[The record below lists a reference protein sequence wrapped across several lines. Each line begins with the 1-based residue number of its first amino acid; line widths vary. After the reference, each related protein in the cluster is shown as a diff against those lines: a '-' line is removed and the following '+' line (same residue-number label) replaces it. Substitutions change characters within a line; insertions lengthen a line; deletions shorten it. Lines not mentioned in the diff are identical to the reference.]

1 MLYSLFLSSFPIIS
15 FSPPPPSLQGVER
28 ELVASGV
35 IEVRDNI
42 ISLNPNVNG

>member
-1 MLYSLFLSSFPIIS
+1 
-15 FSPPPPSLQGVER
+15 VER

-35 IEVRDNI
+35 IEVHDNI

>member
-1 MLYSLFLSSFPIIS
+1 MSFFRCRSFLYNQYSIVH
-15 FSPPPPSLQGVER
+15 LQGVER

-35 IEVRDNI
+35 IEVHDNI